1 MISEKQSIIQR
12 IEEIKQSDMYKE
24 LEMLYDK
31 LEEIQCDKIHL
42 SNEQVN
48 KIIRVMM

>member
-1 MISEKQSIIQR
+1 MQQITQR

-31 LEEIQCDKIHL
+31 LEEMQQDKIYL
-42 SNEQVN
+42 SCEQVDRF
-48 KIIRVMM
+48 IGVMM

>member
-1 MISEKQSIIQR
+1 MTERQKIIER
-12 IEEIKQSDMYKE
+12 IEEIMRSDMYKE
-24 LEMLYDK
+24 LESLYDK
-31 LEEIQCDKIHL
+31 LEEMEYDKIHL